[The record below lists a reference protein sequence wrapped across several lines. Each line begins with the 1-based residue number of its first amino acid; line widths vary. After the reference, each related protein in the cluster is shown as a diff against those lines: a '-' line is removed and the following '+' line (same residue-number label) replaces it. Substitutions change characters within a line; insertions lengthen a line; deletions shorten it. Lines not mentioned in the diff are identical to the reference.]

1 MAQADFSQLYAEP
14 PWLQAELPRSR
25 CSSVSFQEVRVSLN
39 GSRDG
44 LPWRRCEPLRSRVN
58 PYGSRVSLLAF
69 RMSLHGSRV
78 RFQCGSKFIL
88 GALDE
93 PSYSD
98 NCVFFSRK
106 KGLIIVWSFFPENYS
121 ERLSFTTLL
130 AEDPRLT
137 V

>member
-1 MAQADFSQLYAEP
+1 MYNSKLS
-14 PWLQAELPRSR
+14 LRGS
-25 CSSVSFQEVRVSLN
+25 RVSLC
-39 GSRDG
+39 GSRVE
-44 LPWRRCEPLRSRVN
+44 RSCLRGELHNSRASLNSFRVILQSSRVN

-78 RFQCGSKFIL
+78 RFQCGSKGIL
-88 GALDE
+88 GAFDE

-98 NCVFFSRK
+98 NRVFLSRK
-106 KGLIIVWSFFPENYS
+106 KGLIIVWIFFPEKHS